1 MKNKIR
7 VAVLGSTGYVGME
20 LVKILSNH
28 SQVDINFL
36 GSETIHGSY
45 LNNIN
50 STKEYNEL
58 PLLKPNNNFNAED
71 SDYVFLALPHA
82 VSNKYV
88 KKYFNKINIID
99 LSADFRLD
107 NFDVY
112 KKNYG
117 NEHECKEYLN
127 NFIYGLV
134 EINREKILD
143 SKNIAVPG
151 CYPTS
156 ILLPL
161 IPLIKNKLI
170 DTKNIIIDSKSGYSG
185 AGKKF
190 DFNKMKS
197 KNDYNFYNYNTNN
210 HRHIA
215 EIKQELNKHN
225 SDNEVKFSFNP
236 HILPNFRGMI
246 STIYCDL
253 NNGIKKTDIINLFQN
268 LQKINPFIKYIDNDE
283 VLDFFSIQNS
293 NYCKIKT
300 FNHYS
305 EDKLIIVSAID
316 NLIKGA
322 AGQAVQCFNI
332 AENIEET
339 LSLV

>member
-20 LVKILSNH
+20 LVKILSSH
-28 SQVDINFL
+28 PFVDINYL

-45 LNNIN
+45 LNNIDN
-50 STKEYNEL
+50 TKEYNQL
-58 PLLKPNNNFNAED
+58 PLLKPNNSFNAKD

-82 VSNKYV
+82 VSHKYV
-88 KKYFNKINIID
+88 NKYFNKINIID

-107 NFDVY
+107 NFNVY

-117 NEHECKEYLN
+117 NQHECNEYLKD
-127 NFIYGLV
+127 FIYGLA
-134 EINREKILD
+134 EINRDKIVN

-161 IPLIKNKLI
+161 IPLIKNKFI
-170 DTKNIIIDSKSGYSG
+170 ETNNIVIDSKSGYSG
-185 AGKKF
+185 AGKRF

-225 SDNEVKFSFNP
+225 FQNEVMFSFNP

-253 NNGIKKTDIINLFQN
+253 NKSFQKTDIIHLFHD
-268 LQKINPFIKYIDNDE
+268 LQKINPFLKFIDNDE
-283 VLDFFSIQNS
+283 TLDFFSVQNS
-293 NYCKIKT
+293 NYCKIKV
-300 FNHYS
+300 FDHYS
-305 EDKLIIVSAID
+305 DDKLIIVSAID

-332 AENIEET
+332 AENIDET
-339 LSLV
+339 VSLL

>member
-20 LVKILSNH
+20 LVKILSSH
-28 SQVDINFL
+28 SYLDINFL
-36 GSETIHGSY
+36 GSETIHGSH
-45 LNNIN
+45 LNNIDN
-50 STKEYNEL
+50 TKEYNQL
-58 PLLKPNNNFNAED
+58 PLLKPNDSFNAED

-117 NEHECKEYLN
+117 NEHECKEYLK
-127 NFIYGLV
+127 NFIYGLA
-134 EINREKILD
+134 EINRDKILN

-190 DFNKMKS
+190 DFNKIKS

-215 EIKQELNKHN
+215 EIKQELNKHSSEN
-225 SDNEVKFSFNP
+225 DVMFSFNP

-246 STIYCDL
+246 STIYCDI
-253 NNGIKKTDIINLFQN
+253 NKSIKKTDIINLF
-268 LQKINPFIKYIDNDE
+268 LELEKINPFLKFIDNDE
-283 VLDFFSIQNS
+283 ILDFFSIQNS
-293 NYCKIKT
+293 NYCKIKV
-300 FNHYS
+300 FDHYS
-305 EDKLIIVSAID
+305 DDKLIIVSAID

-339 LSLV
+339 VSLV

>member
-1 MKNKIR
+1 MKNKIK

-20 LVKILSNH
+20 IVNILSEH
-28 SQVDINFL
+28 SNVDINFL
-36 GSETIHGSY
+36 GSDSIHGIF
-45 LNNIN
+45 LNNIDN
-50 STKEYNEL
+50 TKQYSNL
-58 PLLKPNNNFNAED
+58 PLLNLNDNFKVED

-88 KKYFNKINIID
+88 KKYFNKIKIID

-107 NFDVY
+107 NFEIY

-117 NEHECKEYLN
+117 DEHECEQYLN
-127 NFIYGLV
+127 SFIYGLA
-134 EINREKILD
+134 EINRDKIIN

-156 ILLPL
+156 VLLPL
-161 IPLIKNKLI
+161 IPLLKNNLI
-170 DTKNIIIDSKSGYSG
+170 DNKNIIIDSKSGYSG

-215 EIKQELNKHN
+215 EIQQELNKHN
-225 SDNEVKFSFNP
+225 SQNEVKFSFNP

-253 NNGIKKTDIINLFQN
+253 NNGIKKTEIINLFQE
-268 LQKINPFIKYIDNDE
+268 LQNTNPFLEFIADDKI
-283 VLDFFSIQNS
+283 LDFFSIQNS
-293 NYCKIKT
+293 NYCKIKILD
-300 FNHYS
+300 HYS

-339 LSLV
+339 LSLL

>member
-1 MKNKIR
+1 MKNKIK

-28 SQVDINFL
+28 PYVDINFL

-45 LNNIN
+45 LSNIEN
-50 STKEYNEL
+50 TKKFNHL
-58 PLLKPNNNFNAED
+58 PLLKPNDSFNAKD
-71 SDYVFLALPHA
+71 SDYVFLALPHS

-88 KKYFNKINIID
+88 KKYIDKINIID

-117 NEHECKEYLN
+117 NQHECKEHLN
-127 NFIYGLV
+127 NFIYGLA
-134 EINREKILD
+134 EINRDKILN

-190 DFNKMKS
+190 DLNKIKS
-197 KNDYNFYNYNTNN
+197 KIDYNFYNYSTNN

-215 EIKQELNKHN
+215 EIKQELNKNN
-225 SDNEVKFSFNP
+225 SDNEVRFSFNP

-253 NNGIKKTDIINLFQN
+253 KDSIQKTDVINLFQD
-268 LQKINPFIKYIDNDE
+268 LQKINPFIKYIYNDE
-283 VLDFFSIQNS
+283 TLDFFSIQNS
-293 NYCKIKT
+293 NYCKIKI
-300 FNHYS
+300 FDHYS

-332 AENIEET
+332 SEGIEET
-339 LSLV
+339 ASLI

>member
-1 MKNKIR
+1 MNNKIR

-28 SQVDINFL
+28 SFVDINFL

-45 LNNIN
+45 LNNIDN
-50 STKEYNEL
+50 TKEYNQL
-58 PLLKPNNNFNAED
+58 PLLKPNDSFNAED
-71 SDYVFLALPHA
+71 SNYVFLALPHA

-107 NFDVY
+107 SFDIY

-117 NEHECKEYLN
+117 NEHECKELLKD
-127 NFIYGLV
+127 FIYGLA
-134 EINREKILD
+134 EINRDKILN

-190 DFNKMKS
+190 DFNKIKS

-215 EIKQELNKHN
+215 EIRQELNKHN
-225 SDNEVKFSFNP
+225 SNNEVKFSFNP

-253 NNGIKKTDIINLFQN
+253 NNGIQKTDIINLFQN

-283 VLDFFSIQNS
+283 ILDFFSIQNS

-300 FNHYS
+300 FDHYS

>member
-1 MKNKIR
+1 MINKIR

-28 SQVDINFL
+28 SYVEINFL

-45 LNNIN
+45 LNNIDN
-50 STKEYNEL
+50 TKVYNEL
-58 PLLKPNNNFNAED
+58 PLLKPNDSFNAED

-88 KKYFNKINIID
+88 KKFFDKINIID

-117 NEHECKEYLN
+117 NEHFCKEHLK
-127 NFIYGLV
+127 NFIYGLA
-134 EINREKILD
+134 EINREQIIG

-170 DTKNIIIDSKSGYSG
+170 NTENIIIDSKSGYSG

-190 DFNKMKS
+190 DFKKMKS

-215 EIKQELNKHN
+215 EIKQELSKHN
-225 SDNEVKFSFNP
+225 SGNEVKFSFNP

-246 STIYCDL
+246 STIYCDF
-253 NNGIKKTDIINLFQN
+253 NNSIQKTDIINLFHD
-268 LQKINPFIKYIDNDE
+268 LQKINPFIKFINNDDM
-283 VLDFFSIQNS
+283 LDFFSIQNS
-293 NYCKIKT
+293 NYCKIK
-300 FNHYS
+300 FFDHYS

-332 AENIEET
+332 AEKIEET
-339 LSLV
+339 VSLA

>member
-1 MKNKIR
+1 MKNKFK

-20 LVKILSNH
+20 LVNILFKH
-28 SQVDINFL
+28 PYVDINFL
-36 GSETIHGSY
+36 GSETVNGHF
-45 LNNIN
+45 LNNIDN
-50 STKEYNEL
+50 TREFKTL
-58 PLLKPNNNFNAED
+58 PLLSSNENFKAEN

-88 KKYFNKINIID
+88 KKYFDKINIID

-107 NFDVY
+107 NFEVY

-117 NEHECKEYLN
+117 NEHKCNEHLKD
-127 NFIYGLV
+127 FIYGLA
-134 EINREKILD
+134 EINRDKLVN

-170 DTKNIIIDSKSGYSG
+170 ETKNIIIDSKSGYSG

-253 NNGIKKTDIINLFQN
+253 NNRIQKTDIINLFQD

-283 VLDFFSIQNS
+283 MLDFFAIQNT
-293 NYCKIKT
+293 NYCKIKL
-300 FNHYS
+300 FDHYS

-332 AENIEET
+332 SANIEET
-339 LSLV
+339 VSLV

>member
-28 SQVDINFL
+28 SFVDINFL
-36 GSETIHGSY
+36 GSETSHGSY
-45 LNNIN
+45 LNNIDN
-50 STKEYNEL
+50 TKEYNQL
-58 PLLKPNNNFNAED
+58 PLLKPNDSFNAED

-88 KKYFNKINIID
+88 KKYFDKINIID

-112 KKNYG
+112 KENYG
-117 NEHECKEYLN
+117 NEHECKENLN
-127 NFIYGLV
+127 NFIYGLA
-134 EINREKILD
+134 EINRDKILS

-190 DFNKMKS
+190 DFNKIKS

-215 EIKQELNKHN
+215 EIKQELNKH
-225 SDNEVKFSFNP
+225 SSENEVMFSFNP

-253 NNGIKKTDIINLFQN
+253 NNSIKKTDIINL
-268 LQKINPFIKYIDNDE
+268 LKELDKINPFLKYIENGE
-283 VLDFFSIQNS
+283 TLDFFSIQNS
-293 NYCKIKT
+293 NYCKIKV
-300 FNHYS
+300 FDHYS
-305 EDKLIIVSAID
+305 DHKLIIVSAID

-339 LSLV
+339 VSLV

>member
-1 MKNKIR
+1 MKNKIK

-28 SQVDINFL
+28 SYVDINFL
-36 GSETIHGSY
+36 GSETIHGTY
-45 LNNIN
+45 LKNIN
-50 STKEYNEL
+50 NTKEYNQL
-58 PLLKPNNNFNAED
+58 PHLKPNDSFNTED

-88 KKYFNKINIID
+88 KKYFDKINIVD

-117 NEHECKEYLN
+117 NEHDCKEHLK
-127 NFIYGLV
+127 NFIYGLA
-134 EINREKILD
+134 EINREKILG
-143 SKNIAVPG
+143 SKNIAIPG

-170 DTKNIIIDSKSGYSG
+170 NTENIIIDSKSGYSG

-197 KNDYNFYNYNTNN
+197 RNDYNFYNYNTNN

-215 EIKQELNKHN
+215 EIKQELNKYN
-225 SDNEVKFSFNP
+225 SENEVKFSFNP

-253 NNGIKKTDIINLFQN
+253 NNSIKKTDIINL
-268 LQKINPFIKYIDNDE
+268 LKELDKINPFLKYVENDE
-283 VLDFFSIQNS
+283 ILDFFSIQNS
-293 NYCKIKT
+293 NYCKIKV
-300 FNHYS
+300 FDHYS
-305 EDKLIIVSAID
+305 DDKLIIVSAID

-339 LSLV
+339 VSLL

>member
-28 SQVDINFL
+28 YHVEINFL

-45 LNNIN
+45 LNNIKG
-50 STKEYNEL
+50 TKEYNEL
-58 PLLKPNNNFNAED
+58 PLLKPNNSFNAED

-253 NNGIKKTDIINLFQN
+253 NSGIKKTDIINLFQN

-283 VLDFFSIQNS
+283 VLDFFSIQNT

-300 FNHYS
+300 FDHYS

>member
-1 MKNKIR
+1 MKNKIK

-28 SQVDINFL
+28 SNVDINFL
-36 GSETIHGSY
+36 GSETIHRSY
-45 LNNIN
+45 LNNIEN
-50 STKEYNEL
+50 TKEYNQL
-58 PLLKPNNNFNAED
+58 PLLKPNNSFNVED

-107 NFDVY
+107 DFDVY

-117 NEHECKEYLN
+117 NKHECKEYLN
-127 NFIYGLV
+127 NFIYGLA
-134 EINREKILD
+134 EINRDKIVN

-170 DTKNIIIDSKSGYSG
+170 ETKNIVIDSKSGYSG

-190 DFNKMKS
+190 NFQKMKS

-253 NNGIKKTDIINLFQN
+253 NNGIQKTDIINLFQN

-283 VLDFFSIQNS
+283 MLDFFSIQNS

-300 FNHYS
+300 FDHYS

>member
-1 MKNKIR
+1 MKDKIR

-28 SQVDINFL
+28 SYVDINFL
-36 GSETIHGSY
+36 GSETINGSY
-45 LNNIN
+45 LNNIDN
-50 STKEYNEL
+50 TKEYNQL
-58 PLLKPNNNFNAED
+58 PLLTSNDSFNPED

-107 NFDVY
+107 NFDLY
-112 KKNYG
+112 KKSYG
-117 NEHECKEYLN
+117 NEHECIDHLED
-127 NFIYGLV
+127 FIYGLA
-134 EINREKILD
+134 EINRDKILN

-190 DFNKMKS
+190 DFNKIKS

-210 HRHIA
+210 HRHIL

-225 SDNEVKFSFNP
+225 SGNEVKFSFNP

-253 NNGIKKTDIINLFQN
+253 NNRIQKTDIINLFHD
-268 LQKINPFIKYIDNDE
+268 LQQINPFIKFIDNDE
-283 VLDFFSIQNS
+283 MLDFFSIQNS
-293 NYCKIKT
+293 NYCKIKI
-300 FNHYS
+300 FDHYS

-332 AENIEET
+332 SLNIEET
-339 LSLV
+339 VSLV

>member
-28 SQVDINFL
+28 SYVDINFL

-45 LNNIN
+45 LNNIDN
-50 STKEYNEL
+50 TKEFNQL
-58 PLLKPNNNFNAED
+58 PLLRPNDSFNPED
-71 SDYVFLALPHA
+71 SDFVFLALPHA

-88 KKYFNKINIID
+88 KKYFNKIKIID

-107 NFDVY
+107 NFDIY
-112 KKNYG
+112 KSNYG
-117 NEHECKEYLN
+117 NEHECKEYLK
-127 NFIYGLV
+127 NFIYGLA
-134 EINREKILD
+134 EINRDKILS

-190 DFNKMKS
+190 DFNKIKS

-215 EIKQELNKHN
+215 EIKQELNKH
-225 SDNEVKFSFNP
+225 SSENEVMFSFNP

-253 NNGIKKTDIINLFQN
+253 NNSIKKTDIINL
-268 LQKINPFIKYIDNDE
+268 LKELDKINPFLKYVENDE
-283 VLDFFSIQNS
+283 TLDFFSIQNS
-293 NYCKIKT
+293 NYCKIKV
-300 FNHYS
+300 FDHYS
-305 EDKLIIVSAID
+305 DDKLIIVSAID

-339 LSLV
+339 VSLL

>member
-28 SQVDINFL
+28 SYVDINFL

-45 LNNIN
+45 LNNIDN
-50 STKEYNEL
+50 TKEFNQL
-58 PLLKPNNNFNAED
+58 PLLMPNDSFNPED
-71 SDYVFLALPHA
+71 SNYVFLALPHT

-88 KKYFNKINIID
+88 KKYFNKIKIID

-112 KKNYG
+112 KSNYG
-117 NEHECKEYLN
+117 NEHECKDHLK
-127 NFIYGLV
+127 NFIYGLA
-134 EINREKILD
+134 EINREKIIG

-170 DTKNIIIDSKSGYSG
+170 NTENIIIDSKSGYSG

-190 DFNKMKS
+190 DFKKMKS

-225 SDNEVKFSFNP
+225 SENEVKFSFNP

-253 NNGIKKTDIINLFQN
+253 NNSIKKTDIINLLKQ
-268 LQKINPFIKYIDNDE
+268 LDKINPFLKYVENDE
-283 VLDFFSIQNS
+283 TLDFFSIQNS
-293 NYCKIKT
+293 NYCKIKI
-300 FNHYS
+300 FDHYS
-305 EDKLIIVSAID
+305 DDKLIIVSAID

-339 LSLV
+339 VSLL

>member
-28 SQVDINFL
+28 SFVDINFL

-45 LNNIN
+45 LNNIDN
-50 STKEYNEL
+50 TKEYNQL
-58 PLLKPNNNFNAED
+58 PLLKPNDSFNAED

-88 KKYFNKINIID
+88 KKYFDKINIID

-112 KKNYG
+112 KENYG

-127 NFIYGLV
+127 NFIYGLA
-134 EINREKILD
+134 EINRDKILS

-190 DFNKMKS
+190 DFNKIKS

-215 EIKQELNKHN
+215 EIKQELNKH
-225 SDNEVKFSFNP
+225 SSENEVMFSFNP

-253 NNGIKKTDIINLFQN
+253 NNSIKKNDIINILKE
-268 LQKINPFIKYIDNDE
+268 LDKINPFLKYIENGE
-283 VLDFFSIQNS
+283 TLDFFSIQNS
-293 NYCKIKT
+293 NYCKIKV
-300 FNHYS
+300 FDHYS
-305 EDKLIIVSAID
+305 DDKLIIVSAID

-339 LSLV
+339 VSLV

>member
-1 MKNKIR
+1 MKNKIK

-28 SQVDINFL
+28 SYVDINFL

-45 LNNIN
+45 LNNIDD
-50 STKEYNEL
+50 TKEFNQL
-58 PLLKPNNNFNAED
+58 PLLRPNDSFNPED
-71 SDYVFLALPHA
+71 SDFVFLALPHA

-88 KKYFNKINIID
+88 KKYFNKIKIID

-112 KKNYG
+112 KSNYG
-117 NEHECKEYLN
+117 NEHKCKEYIK
-127 NFIYGLV
+127 NFIYGLA
-134 EINREKILD
+134 EINRDKILS

-190 DFNKMKS
+190 DFNKIKS
-197 KNDYNFYNYNTNN
+197 KNDYNFYNYNTND

-215 EIKQELNKHN
+215 EIKQELNKHSSEN
-225 SDNEVKFSFNP
+225 DVMFSFNP

-253 NNGIKKTDIINLFQN
+253 NNSIKKTDIINL
-268 LQKINPFIKYIDNDE
+268 LKELDKINPFIKYIENDE
-283 VLDFFSIQNS
+283 TLDFFSIQNS
-293 NYCKIKT
+293 NYCKIKV
-300 FNHYS
+300 FDHYS
-305 EDKLIIVSAID
+305 DDKLIIVSAID

-332 AENIEET
+332 AENIQET
-339 LSLV
+339 VSLV

>member
-1 MKNKIR
+1 MKNKIK

-28 SQVDINFL
+28 SFVDINFL
-36 GSETIHGSY
+36 GSETIHGNY
-45 LNNIN
+45 LNNIDN
-50 STKEYNEL
+50 TKEYNQL
-58 PLLKPNNNFNAED
+58 PLLKPNDSFNAED

-88 KKYFNKINIID
+88 KKYFDKINIID

-112 KKNYG
+112 KENYG
-117 NEHECKEYLN
+117 NEHECKENLN
-127 NFIYGLV
+127 NFIYGLA
-134 EINREKILD
+134 EINRDKILS

-190 DFNKMKS
+190 DFNKIKS

-215 EIKQELNKHN
+215 EIKQELNKH
-225 SDNEVKFSFNP
+225 SSENEVMFSFNP

-253 NNGIKKTDIINLFQN
+253 NNSIKKTDIINL
-268 LQKINPFIKYIDNDE
+268 LKELDKINPFLKYIENGE
-283 VLDFFSIQNS
+283 TLDFFSIQNS
-293 NYCKIKT
+293 NYCKIKV

-305 EDKLIIVSAID
+305 DDKLIIVSAID

-339 LSLV
+339 VSLV

>member
-1 MKNKIR
+1 MKDKIR

-28 SQVDINFL
+28 PHVDINFL
-36 GSETIHGSY
+36 GSETINERY
-45 LNNIN
+45 LNNIEN
-50 STKEYNEL
+50 TKEYNQL
-58 PLLKPNNNFNAED
+58 PLLKPNNGFNADD
-71 SDYVFLALPHA
+71 SNYVFLALPHS

-107 NFDVY
+107 NFDDY

-170 DTKNIIIDSKSGYSG
+170 NTENIIIDSKSGYSG

-225 SDNEVKFSFNP
+225 SENEIKFSFNP

-253 NNGIKKTDIINLFQN
+253 NNSVKKNDIINLFHE
-268 LQKINPFIKYIDNDE
+268 LQKINPFLKYIDNDE
-283 VLDFFSIQNS
+283 PLDFFSVQNS
-293 NYCKIKT
+293 NYCKIKI
-300 FNHYS
+300 FNHHS
-305 EDKLIIVSAID
+305 DDKIIIVSAID

-332 AENIEET
+332 VENIEET
-339 LSLV
+339 VSLV

>member
-28 SQVDINFL
+28 SFVDINFL

-45 LNNIN
+45 LNNIDN
-50 STKEYNEL
+50 TKEYNQL
-58 PLLKPNNNFNAED
+58 PLLKPNDSFNAED
-71 SDYVFLALPHA
+71 SNYVFLALPHA

-88 KKYFNKINIID
+88 KKYFNKTNIID

-107 NFDVY
+107 SFEDY

-117 NEHECKEYLN
+117 NEHECKDHLKD
-127 NFIYGLV
+127 FIYGLA
-134 EINREKILD
+134 EINRDKILN

-190 DFNKMKS
+190 DFNKLKS

-210 HRHIA
+210 HRHIV

-225 SDNEVKFSFNP
+225 SYNEVKFSFNP

-253 NNGIKKTDIINLFQN
+253 NNGIQKTDIINLFQN

-283 VLDFFSIQNS
+283 MLDFFSIQNS

-300 FNHYS
+300 FDHYS

>member
-1 MKNKIR
+1 MKNKIK

-20 LVKILSNH
+20 LVNILSSH
-28 SQVDINFL
+28 SYVDINFL

-45 LNNIN
+45 LNNIDN
-50 STKEYNEL
+50 TKEYNQL
-58 PLLKPNNNFNAED
+58 TLLKPNDSFNAED

-117 NEHECKEYLN
+117 NEHECKEYLK
-127 NFIYGLV
+127 NFIYGLA
-134 EINREKILD
+134 EINRDKILN

-190 DFNKMKS
+190 DFNKIKS

-225 SDNEVKFSFNP
+225 SENEVKFSFNP

-253 NNGIKKTDIINLFQN
+253 RNGVQKTDIIKLFQN
-268 LQKINPFIKYIDNDE
+268 LQKINPFIKFIDNDE
-283 VLDFFSIQNS
+283 ILDFFSIQNS
-293 NYCKIKT
+293 NYCKIKI
-300 FNHYS
+300 FDHYS

-339 LSLV
+339 VSLV

>member
-1 MKNKIR
+1 MKNKIK

-28 SQVDINFL
+28 SYVDINFL

-45 LNNIN
+45 LNNIDN
-50 STKEYNEL
+50 TKEFNQL
-58 PLLKPNNNFNAED
+58 PLLRPNDSFNPKD
-71 SDYVFLALPHA
+71 SDYVFLALPHE

-112 KKNYG
+112 ERNYG
-117 NEHECKEYLN
+117 NEHDCKEYLK
-127 NFIYGLV
+127 NFIYGLA
-134 EINREKILD
+134 EINRDKIL
-143 SKNIAVPG
+143 SAKNIAVPG

-190 DFNKMKS
+190 DFNKIKS

-215 EIKQELNKHN
+215 EIKQELNKYN
-225 SDNEVKFSFNP
+225 SENEVMFSFNP

-253 NNGIKKTDIINLFQN
+253 NNSIKKTDIINL
-268 LQKINPFIKYIDNDE
+268 LKELEKINPFLKYIENDE
-283 VLDFFSIQNS
+283 TLDFFSIQNS
-293 NYCKIKT
+293 NYCKIKV
-300 FNHYS
+300 FDHYS
-305 EDKLIIVSAID
+305 DDKLILVSAID

-332 AENIEET
+332 AEKIQET
-339 LSLV
+339 VSLV

>member
-28 SQVDINFL
+28 SFVEINFL

-45 LNNIN
+45 LNNIDN
-50 STKEYNEL
+50 TKEYNQL
-58 PLLKPNNNFNAED
+58 PLLKPNDSFNAKD
-71 SDYVFLALPHA
+71 SHYVFLALPHA

-107 NFDVY
+107 SFDVY

-117 NEHECKEYLN
+117 SEHDCKEHLKD
-127 NFIYGLV
+127 FIYGLA
-134 EINREKILD
+134 EINRDKILN

-161 IPLIKNKLI
+161 IPLIKNKFI

-190 DFNKMKS
+190 DFNKIKS

-253 NNGIKKTDIINLFQN
+253 NNGIQKTDIIKLFQN
-268 LQKINPFIKYIDNDE
+268 LQKINPFIKYINNDE
-283 VLDFFSIQNS
+283 MLDFFSIQNS

-300 FNHYS
+300 FDHYS

>member
-1 MKNKIR
+1 MKNKIK
-7 VAVLGSTGYVGME
+7 VAVLGSTGYVGNE

-28 SQVDINFL
+28 SHVDINFL

-50 STKEYNEL
+50 DSKEYNEL
-58 PLLKPNNNFNAED
+58 PLLKPNNSFNTED

-117 NEHECKEYLN
+117 NEHQCKEYLN

-156 ILLPL
+156 ILIPL
-161 IPLIKNKLI
+161 IPLIKSKLI
-170 DTKNIIIDSKSGYSG
+170 DTNNIIIDSKSGYSG

-253 NNGIKKTDIINLFQN
+253 NNNIKKTDVINLFKD
-268 LQKINPFIKYIDNDE
+268 LQKVNPFIRYIDNDE
-283 VLDFFSIQNS
+283 ILDFFSIQNS
-293 NYCKIKT
+293 NYCKIKI
-300 FNHYS
+300 FDHYS

-339 LSLV
+339 ESLV

>member
-28 SQVDINFL
+28 SYVDINFL
-36 GSETIHGSY
+36 GSETIHDSY
-45 LNNIN
+45 LNNIDN
-50 STKEYNEL
+50 TKEYNQL
-58 PLLKPNNNFNAED
+58 PFLKPNESFSAED

-107 NFDVY
+107 NFEIY

-117 NEHECKEYLN
+117 NEHECKEYLKS
-127 NFIYGLV
+127 FIYGLA
-134 EINREKILD
+134 EINRDKIFN
-143 SKNIAVPG
+143 SKNIAIPG

-170 DTKNIIIDSKSGYSG
+170 KTKNIIIDSKSGYSG

-190 DFNKMKS
+190 DLNKIKS

-215 EIKQELNKHN
+215 EIEQELNKHN
-225 SDNEVKFSFNP
+225 SDNELKFSFNP

-253 NNGIKKTDIINLFQN
+253 NNNIKKTDVINLFKE

-283 VLDFFSIQNS
+283 ILDFFSIQNS
-293 NYCKIKT
+293 NYCKIKI
-300 FNHYS
+300 FDHYS
-305 EDKLIIVSAID
+305 EEKLIIVSAID

-332 AENIEET
+332 SENIEET
-339 LSLV
+339 VSLL